1 MINLQ
6 NVHKTYGNSPILTDI
21 NLEIKSG
28 EFISIMGPSGS
39 GKTTLMNLI
48 GLLDR
53 PSSGNYLFE
62 QQEISQLRNEQLAK
76 LRNVSVGFIFQ
87 AFMLLP
93 KMNLLDNVALPL
105 LYQQIAQT
113 EMIARSKAIL
123 ARVGLAELVNRK
135 PSELSGGQQQRVA
148 IARALITR
156 PKIILADEPTGALD
170 SMTGQEIL
178 KLLKE
183 LNEQENTTIVVVT
196 HDQQIA
202 NQCQKIIRIQDG
214 RILT

>member
-183 LNEQENTTIVVVT
+183 QNEQENTTIVVVT